1 MAKKKS
7 KKYLEAAKQ
16 VEAGKSYTAAEAIEL
31 VKKIDF
37 AGFDATMEVAFK
49 LNLDTKQADQQLRGA
64 VVLPNGTGKDQ
75 KVVVFAKGPKA
86 KEAEEAGAD
95 FV

>member
-64 VVLPNGTGKDQ
+64 VVLPNGRLLCLLRDQ
-75 KVVVFAKGPKA
+75 RPRKLKKPAPTLLVTTT
-86 KEAEEAGAD
+86 
-95 FV
+95 